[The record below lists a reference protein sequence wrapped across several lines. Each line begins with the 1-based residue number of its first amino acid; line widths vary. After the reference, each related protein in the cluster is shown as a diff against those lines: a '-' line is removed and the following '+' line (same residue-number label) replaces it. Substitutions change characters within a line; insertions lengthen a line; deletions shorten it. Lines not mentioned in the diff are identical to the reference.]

1 MFWNKKLTAEDVIDY
16 VYLNNNVSKFRLYE
30 IYDLN
35 GEKELKKYLKNF
47 KCKEKVINKI
57 ILKDEILDS
66 HNGFYRFEITPSLTP
81 NVKSINIIRVSDGEC
96 LENKLC
102 FMKDCEIECK
112 TIEKKLKLKLT
123 KEIKKW
129 LES

>member
-1 MFWNKKLTAEDVIDY
+1 MFWNKKLTADGVIDY
-16 VYLNNNVSKFRLYE
+16 IYNNNNVSKFRLYE

-47 KCKEKVINKI
+47 KCKEKVIDKI

-66 HNGFYRFEITPSLTP
+66 HNGFYRFEIMPSLTP
-81 NVKSINIIRVSDGEC
+81 NVNLINVVRVSDGKY
-96 LENKLC
+96 LESKYC
-102 FMKDCEIECK
+102 FMKECEIEYK
-112 TIEKKLKLKLT
+112 TIEKKLKLT
-123 KEIKKW
+123 KEIEEW

>member
-16 VYLNNNVSKFRLYE
+16 IYNNNNNVSKFRLYE

-35 GEKELKKYLKNF
+35 GEKELKKYLKDF
-47 KCKEKVINKI
+47 KCKEKVIDKI
-57 ILKDEILDS
+57 ISKDEILDS
-66 HNGFYRFEITPSLTP
+66 HDGFYRFEVMRLP
-81 NVKSINIIRVSDGEC
+81 NPKIRQIDIIRVSDGKY
-96 LENKLC
+96 LGSKGY
-102 FMKDCEIECK
+102 FIGQCEIEYK
-112 TIEKKLKLKLT
+112 TIEKELKLT

>member
-1 MFWNKKLTAEDVIDY
+1 MFWNKKLTAEDVINY
-16 VYLNNNVSKFRLYE
+16 IYNNNNVNKFKLYE

-35 GEKELKKYLKNF
+35 GEKELKKYLKNL
-47 KCKEKVINKI
+47 KCEEKIIDKI

-66 HNGFYRFEITPSLTP
+66 HNGFYRFKIMPSLTP
-81 NVKSINIIRVSDGEC
+81 NVNLINVVRVSDGKC
-96 LENKLC
+96 LDSKFC
-102 FMKDCEIECK
+102 FMEKCEIEYK
-112 TIEKKLKLKLT
+112 TIEKELKLT

>member
-16 VYLNNNVSKFRLYE
+16 VYLNNNVSKFKLYE

-66 HNGFYRFEITPSLTP
+66 HNGFYRFKITPSLTP
-81 NVKSINIIRVSDGEC
+81 NVNSN
-96 LENKLC
+96 
-102 FMKDCEIECK
+102 
-112 TIEKKLKLKLT
+112 
-123 KEIKKW
+123 
-129 LES
+129 

>member
-16 VYLNNNVSKFRLYE
+16 IYNNNNNVNKFRLYE

-47 KCKEKVINKI
+47 KCKEKVADKI

-66 HNGFYRFEITPSLTP
+66 HNGFYRFEIMPSLTP
-81 NVKSINIIRVSDGEC
+81 KVNLINIIRVSDGKC
-96 LENKLC
+96 LESKLC
-102 FMKDCEIECK
+102 FMEDYEIECK
-112 TIEKKLKLKLT
+112 TIEKKLKLT

>member
-1 MFWNKKLTAEDVIDY
+1 MFWNKKLTADDVINDIY
-16 VYLNNNVSKFRLYE
+16 NNNNISKFKLYE

-47 KCKEKVINKI
+47 KCKEKVIDKI

-66 HNGFYRFEITPSLTP
+66 HNGFYRFEIIPSLTP
-81 NVKSINIIRVSDGEC
+81 NVNSINIIRVSDGKR
-96 LENKLC
+96 LETKYC
-102 FMKDCEIECK
+102 FMKDCEIGYK
-112 TIEKKLKLKLT
+112 AIEKKLKLT
-123 KEIKKW
+123 KEIEKW